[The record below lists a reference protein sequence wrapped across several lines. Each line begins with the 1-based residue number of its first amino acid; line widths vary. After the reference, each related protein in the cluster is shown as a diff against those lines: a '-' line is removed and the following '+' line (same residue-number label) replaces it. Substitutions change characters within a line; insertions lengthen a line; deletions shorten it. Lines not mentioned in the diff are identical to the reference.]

1 MFGEAAILEA
11 KWATVGCGRGGLA
24 RPRRRVWAVW
34 EAYLLSH
41 RLRQRLTH
49 DCVVEIWEEE
59 CVEVADLNGARLTA
73 ALKGI

>member
-1 MFGEAAILEA
+1 
-11 KWATVGCGRGGLA
+11 
-24 RPRRRVWAVW
+24 
-34 EAYLLSH
+34 
-41 RLRQRLTH
+41 LTH